1 MARPLEGVK
10 CVCLIMF
17 QQTPVAFSMMA
28 DLGAEVIKIEPPRG
42 ELGRQLGVTPNF
54 PISPYFE
61 TNNRGFKCITL
72 DLKKDKAREILYKLV
87 KDADVFAQ
95 NFRPGVAERL
105 GCGYED
111 LVKINPGIVYLS
123 ASAYGPDGPNAKLP
137 GTDGI
142 AQAMG
147 GICFSYGEE
156 GARVTTGQIAVG
168 DETAA
173 FLNFQAVM
181 VGLYHK
187 LKTGE
192 GQLIETSLLGGQ
204 IRLMGFSMTRV
215 LFTGEMMPRSRIR
228 MFTGQAP
235 NLTATFT
242 DKNGKPFII
251 QVVGEERWR
260 KGLENT
266 GLAEELDKVGCARL
280 GDIGASPE
288 TKKTFLDTM
297 DRLFATNTRE
307 HWLKLLREADVVSA
321 PINTLAEAAVDPDA
335 VANQYIIE
343 VDHPRVGKIKEVG
356 FPWKFHKTPAKAGIA
371 PEVGEHNNEILNG
384 LGYSDADI
392 KQLKEEGVI

>member
-1 MARPLEGVK
+1 MAGPLEGVK

-17 QQTPVAFSMMA
+17 QQTTVAFSMMA
-28 DLGAEVIKIEPPRG
+28 DLGAEVIKIEPPEG
-42 ELGRQLGVTPNF
+42 ELGRQLGIAPGY
-54 PISPYFE
+54 PLSPYFE

-72 DLKKDKAREILYKLV
+72 DLKTEKAREILYKLV

-105 GCGYED
+105 GCGYDD

-156 GARVTTGQIAVG
+156 GTRVTTGQIAVA
-168 DETAA
+168 DETSG
-173 FLNFQAVM
+173 FHNFQAVM

-192 GQLIETSLLGGQ
+192 GQLIETSLLGSQ

-215 LFTGEMMPRSRIR
+215 LFTGEMMPRSRMR
-228 MFTGQAP
+228 FFTGAAP
-235 NLTATFT
+235 NMTVTFT
-242 DKNGKPFII
+242 DRNGKPFII

-266 GLAEELDKVGCARL
+266 GLAAELDKVGCAKL
-280 GDIGASPE
+280 GDIAASQE
-288 TKKTFLDTM
+288 ARKTFLDTM

-321 PINTLAEAAVDPDA
+321 PINTVAEAAVDPD
-335 VANQYIIE
+335 VIANKYVIE
-343 VDHPRVGKIKEVG
+343 VNHPKVGKIKEVG
-356 FPWKFHKTPAKAGIA
+356 YPWKFHKTQAKAGIA
-371 PEVGEHNNEILNG
+371 PELGEHNNEVLKS

-392 KQLKEEGVI
+392 KQFKEEGII

>member
-72 DLKKDKAREILYKLV
+72 DLKKDKAREILCKLV

>member
-1 MARPLEGVK
+1 
-10 CVCLIMF
+10 
-17 QQTPVAFSMMA
+17 MMA
-28 DLGAEVIKIEPPRG
+28 DLGAEVIKIEPPEG
-42 ELGRQLGVTPNF
+42 ELGRQLGIAPGY
-54 PISPYFE
+54 PLSPYFE

-72 DLKKDKAREILYKLV
+72 DLKTEKAREILYKMV
-87 KDADVFAQ
+87 KDADIFAQ

-111 LVKINPGIVYLS
+111 LIKVNPGIVYLS

-147 GICFSYGEE
+147 GVCFSYGEE
-156 GARVTTGQIAVG
+156 GTRVTTGQIAVG

-173 FLNFQAVM
+173 FHNLQAVIIA
-181 VGLYHK
+181 LYHK

-192 GQLIETSLLGGQ
+192 GQLIETSLLGSQ
-204 IRLMGFSMTRV
+204 IRLMGHSMSRV
-215 LFTGEMMPRSRIR
+215 LMTGEQMPRSRMR
-228 MFTGQAP
+228 FWAGHTP
-235 NLTATFT
+235 NVTVTFT

-266 GLAEELDKVGCARL
+266 GLAEELDKVGCAKL
-280 GDIGASPE
+280 GDIAASPE
-288 TKKTFLDTM
+288 KRKTFTDTM

-321 PINTLAEAAVDPDA
+321 PINDVAEASVDPD
-335 VANQYIIE
+335 VIANQYIIE

-371 PEVGEHNNEILNG
+371 PELGEHNNEILKG

-392 KQLKEEGVI
+392 KQLKEEKII